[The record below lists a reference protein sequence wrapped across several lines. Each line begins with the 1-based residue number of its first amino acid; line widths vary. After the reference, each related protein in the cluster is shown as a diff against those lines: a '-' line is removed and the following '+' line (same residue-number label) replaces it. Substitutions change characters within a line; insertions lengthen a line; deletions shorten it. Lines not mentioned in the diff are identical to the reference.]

1 MFPVMLLIVLTASI
15 FEPVPA
21 FMISLAGSLA
31 SALLVYVVGSA
42 LGRESVRKV
51 AGSRIHSISRQLGR
65 HGLPSILVVRVLP
78 VAPYS
83 VVNLIA
89 GASHIKMGIFLLG
102 TVLGMAPGIV
112 GMTLFGGQL
121 MNALRSPGPVTLAI
135 LVLIVLLV
143 VGLGALLRR
152 RLRRLGAGHASA
164 PDSEEESA

>member
-1 MFPVMLLIVLTASI
+1 
-15 FEPVPA
+15 
-21 FMISLAGSLA
+21 
-31 SALLVYVVGSA
+31 
-42 LGRESVRKV
+42 
-51 AGSRIHSISRQLGR
+51 
-65 HGLPSILVVRVLP
+65 VVRVLP

-89 GASHIKMGIFLLG
+89 GASHIKVGVFLLG
-102 TVLGMAPGIV
+102 TVLGMAPGIL

-152 RLRRLGAGHASA
+152 RLMRLGAGHASGA
-164 PDSEEESA
+164 DSDEASA